1 MFKKSGK
8 AVSALFAA
16 GLAGALAGSWAAPV
30 AAGQVCYFGECRA
43 SATPGPT
50 PQSKASQVVS
60 KRGSWSSVLLGDGA
74 MIVDEFQNGSK
85 FAIVVYPSGK
95 FSLMLMH
102 PEWHLQKGQEV
113 EMTIRIDG
121 EGYKGKAVAT
131 ERNVLTV
138 DGVSKDFLK
147 TLYNGRQGRIEVPKY
162 SFDMTNLA
170 DAAAVIN
177 DTLAR
182 LKTGA
187 SR

>member
-8 AVSALFAA
+8 AVSAL
-16 GLAGALAGSWAAPV
+16 LAVGIVGAMAGSWTGPA

-43 SATPGPT
+43 SATPAPA
-50 PQSKASQVVS
+50 PQSKATQVS
-60 KRGSWSSVLLGDGA
+60 KRGSWSSVLVGEGA
-74 MIVDEFQNGSK
+74 MIIDEFQNGSR
-85 FAIVVYPSGK
+85 FAILVYPSGQ
-95 FSLMLMH
+95 FGLMLMH
-102 PEWHLQKGQEV
+102 PEWQLEKGQEV

-138 DGVSKDFLK
+138 DGVSKDLLK
-147 TLYNGRQGRIEVPKY
+147 TLYRGRQGRIEVPNY

-177 DTLAR
+177 DTMAR
-182 LKTGA
+182 LKTSA